1 MTWRIKY
8 ARSVHKTVKKLQP
21 QVRQRIHDYL
31 EKRIARLDDPRQVG
45 KPLKGQHSELWRYR
59 VGEYR
64 IICEIQDNTLVV
76 LVIRIGHRKE
86 VYR

>member
-1 MTWRIKY
+1 VTWRIKY

>member
-8 ARSVHKTVKKLQP
+8 ALSVQKSVTKLNP
-21 QVRQRIHDYL
+21 QVRQRLRDYL
-31 EKRIARLDDPRQVG
+31 EKRIANLDDPRHVG
-45 KPLKGQHSELWRYR
+45 KPLKGQHRELWRYR
-59 VGEYR
+59 VGDYR
-64 IICEIQDNTLVV
+64 IICEIQDDTLVV